1 MRHCINL
8 RSKNNQNHKVR
19 RTQKT
24 FLVPVCLTL
33 ASLLSAA
40 TASFAQTVTIPVET
54 QNNALVLQTDAEK
67 NLKMVYFGTKL
78 SNAKEYDQI
87 LKMYRQADDSGVLND
102 AYMPSGS
109 ASLAE
114 PAITVTHADGNKSL
128 NLVYV
133 SHTVTKIDEDISL
146 LTVKLKDPA
155 YPFEVTL
162 YYKTY
167 FKEDVT
173 EQWSVIKHGEK
184 GTVTLNKFASA
195 NLNLKGDGFWLKQY
209 HGNWAMEM
217 QPEEAKLTHG
227 IKTIDSKLGTRANLY
242 EPSMFMVSMDKPA
255 TEDEGKVMLG
265 ALEWSG
271 NFKIDLELDVSN
283 NLRVIAGMNNAA
295 SEYHLKPAEEFTT
308 PAFVYTYSDHGKGDA
323 SRKLQRWARKYK
335 IVDGQGERLTLLNN
349 WESTY
354 FDFNETKLAQLLKDT
369 KKLGVELFL
378 LDDGWFGNKF
388 PRNGDVAGLGDWQEN
403 KLKLPNGISSLV
415 KEAQADGVKFGIWIE
430 PEMVNP
436 ASELYTKHPDWVIK
450 QPNRP
455 EKYFRNQ
462 LVLDLSN
469 PQVQDFVYGIVDNLF
484 TKNPDLAYIK
494 WDCNAVIYN
503 AYSAYLKKDQS
514 HLYIDYVRG
523 LYKVLERVRAKYPK
537 VPLMLCSGGGGRV
550 DYGALKYFTEFWPSD
565 NTEPLER
572 VFIQWEY
579 SFFYPAITSS
589 NHVTDWGKQPIKF
602 RTDVAMMGKLGFD
615 IVVSKLSE
623 QDLSYVHDALKNYDY
638 LKEAIWHGDQY
649 RLQSPWDNDA
659 ASIMYVND
667 AKSKAVVFNYLVNNR
682 YNAGTKVPI
691 RLKGLD
697 PQKKYKVKE
706 INLYPGSNSTI
717 GNDLTLTGDFLMTVG
732 INPDVNSGR
741 TSVVLQLD
749 EIK

>member
-1 MRHCINL
+1 MR
-8 RSKNNQNHKVR
+8 KK
-19 RTQKT
+19 
-24 FLVPVCLTL
+24 FLNKIVPFSGALISTMFL
-33 ASLLSAA
+33 AAG
-40 TASFAQTVTIPVET
+40 SFAQTVTIPVET
-54 QNNALVLQTDAEK
+54 QNNALVLQTDANK
-67 NLKMVYFGTKL
+67 NLKMVYFGAKL
-78 SNAKEYDQI
+78 SNAKEYEQI
-87 LKMYRQADDSGVLND
+87 LKMYRQADDSGILND

-128 NLVYV
+128 NLAYV
-133 SHTVTKIDEDISL
+133 SHKITKIADDISL
-146 LTVKLKDPA
+146 LTVNLKDPV

-184 GTVTLNKFASA
+184 GIVTLNKFASA
-195 NLNLKGDGFWLKQY
+195 NLNLKGNGFWLKQY
-209 HGNWAMEM
+209 HGNWAVEM

-242 EPSMFMVSMDKPA
+242 EPSMFMVSVDKPA

-271 NFKIDLELDVSN
+271 NFKIDLELDVSD

-335 IVDGQGERLTLLNN
+335 IVNGEGDRLTLLNN

-354 FDFNETKLAQLLKDT
+354 FDFNESKLAQLLKDT
-369 KKLGVELFL
+369 KKLGVDLFL

-403 KLKLPNGISSLV
+403 KQKLPNGISSLV
-415 KEAQADGVKFGIWIE
+415 KEAQANGVKFGIWIE

-436 ASELYTKHPDWVIK
+436 ASELYSKHPDWVIK

-469 PQVQDFVYGIVDNLF
+469 PKVQDFVYGIVDDLF

-503 AYSAYLKKDQS
+503 AYSAYLKKNQS
-514 HLYIDYVRG
+514 HLYIEYVRG

-579 SFFYPAITSS
+579 SYFYPAITSS

-623 QDLSYVHDALKNYDY
+623 QDLSYVHDALKNYDN
-638 LKEAIWHGDQY
+638 LKEPIWHGDQY

-682 YNAGTKVPI
+682 YNAGTKVPV

-697 PQKKYKVKE
+697 PQKKYQVKE
-706 INLYPGSNSTI
+706 INLYPGSKSSLGDDLIFT
-717 GNDLTLTGDFLMTVG
+717 GNFLMTVG
-732 INPDVNSGR
+732 INPDVNSSR

-749 EIK
+749 EIR